1 MTAMAEHIFKNNVFD
16 HYKWPA
22 KLIQEPNELEAYF
35 NELQLVGRTI
45 VSARFVGFDFRSSSP
60 YGDHPAKTYS
70 SESAE
75 IDESFILILDDG
87 RRIEINYSDGS
98 TFHISQNS
106 IPLDIKSYQGEEPI
120 DGDLFFRKILGASID
135 RIVVGRTNIEPDFTG
150 AFGLCLN
157 EDGKQKEF
165 INGVSIEMSN
175 GYRIF
180 FENFIDYGEIWI
192 EKIGETKM
200 PIKWED
206 SVRSL
211 KPKEKKK
218 LSFPIVKMETCKVL
232 YDVWEMQCCG
242 EPFKVG
248 SRIEWLGAKITDKYL
263 PDYKDMVDYHHQRHY
278 CYELMSEIKGVVK
291 SITVHYCTFKEVNK
305 MMIQDEEKFVKLD
318 SVDGHT
324 EVTDGEWEAVDY
336 IVELEN
342 VTAQE
347 TGKRLC

>member
-1 MTAMAEHIFKNNVFD
+1 MVERVFKDNVFN
-16 HYKWPA
+16 HHEWQA
-22 KLIQEPNELEAYF
+22 KIIQEPNELEAYF
-35 NELQLVGRTI
+35 DELQLVGKTI
-45 VSARFVGFDFRSSSP
+45 VSARFVGFDFRTSSP
-60 YGDHPAKTYS
+60 YGDHPAESYS

-75 IDESFILILDDG
+75 IDEPFILILDDG
-87 RRIEINYSDGS
+87 RHIEINYSDGS

-106 IPLDIKSYQGEEPI
+106 IPLDIKSYQGREPI
-120 DGDLFFRKILGASID
+120 DGKLFFRKIIGASID
-135 RIVVGRTNIEPDFTG
+135 RIVVGRTNEEPEFTG
-150 AFGLCLN
+150 AFGLSLN
-157 EDGKQKEF
+157 EDGTQKEF
-165 INGVSIEMSN
+165 IDGVSIEMSN
-175 GYRIF
+175 GYRIL
-180 FENFIDYGEIWI
+180 FENWYDYGEIWI
-192 EKIGETKM
+192 EKIGETRM
-200 PIKWED
+200 ALKWKD
-206 SVRSL
+206 SVLSL

-218 LSFPIVKMETCKVL
+218 LPFPIVKMETCKVL

-248 SRIEWLGAKITDKYL
+248 SHIEWFGAKITDKYL
-263 PDYKDMVDYHHQRHY
+263 PDYKEMADYHHQRHY

-291 SITVHYCTFKEVNK
+291 SIIVHYCTFKEVNK

>member
-1 MTAMAEHIFKNNVFD
+1 MAEQIFKNKVFN
-16 HYKWPA
+16 HYEWPA
-22 KLIQEPNELEAYF
+22 KLIQEPNELDAYF
-35 NELQLVGRTI
+35 DELQLVGRTI
-45 VSARFVGFDFRSSSP
+45 VSARFVGFDFRTSSP

-75 IDESFILILDDG
+75 IDEPFILILDDG
-87 RRIEINYSDGS
+87 RRIEIDYSDGS
-98 TFHISQNS
+98 TSHISQNT
-106 IPLDIKSYQGEEPI
+106 IPFDIKSHYGSEPI
-120 DGDLFFRKILGASID
+120 NGKLFFRKILGASIN
-135 RIVVGRTNIEPDFTG
+135 RIVVGRTNMEPDFTG
-150 AFGLCLN
+150 AFGLSLN
-157 EDGKQKEF
+157 EDGTQKEF
-165 INGVSIEMSN
+165 IDGVSIEMSN

-180 FENFIDYGEIWI
+180 FENFIDYGKIRI

-218 LSFPIVKMETCKVL
+218 LPFPIVKMETCKVL

-278 CYELMSEIKGVVK
+278 CYELMSAIKGVVK
-291 SITVHYCTFKEVNK
+291 SITVHYYTFKEEGQMLV
-305 MMIQDEEKFVKLD
+305 QDKEKCVAME
-318 SVDGHT
+318 SVDGRT
-324 EVTDGEWEAVDY
+324 EYEDGEWRAEDY

-342 VTAQE
+342 VTVQE